1 MGRIIT
7 GLILAIGWL
16 LLLLVGTYPLFC
28 FVITLCGGMGL
39 YEFLRMSSSTTEQKY
54 VAPVVILGVFPLAAA
69 SLWGSS
75 AVIPSLFLA
84 FSILVGI
91 TLSVYPALNNSL
103 FFIARLWFGIF
114 YVGFCASHLI
124 LLRSLPQGIYW
135 LLVLTAVTV
144 FSDTGAYYVGRT
156 FGKTKLYPALS
167 PGKTRGGAVGGI
179 VSGMLSGLVVAV
191 LFFEGINPVTA
202 ALLFLVLS
210 VVGIMGDLVE
220 SLVKRA
226 SGVKDSGFILPG
238 HGGVLD
244 RCDSLLFTAPVLY
257 YVLYWGHALL
267 FK

>member
-1 MGRIIT
+1 MGRIVT
-7 GLILAIGWL
+7 GLVLAIGWL

-39 YEFLRMSSSTTEQKY
+39 YEFLRMSSSATEQKY
-54 VAPVVILGVFPLAAA
+54 VAPVVILGVFPLVAA

-91 TLSVYPALNNSL
+91 TLRAYPALNNSL
-103 FFIARLWFGIF
+103 FFITRLWFGIF
-114 YVGFCASHLI
+114 YVGFCSAHLI
-124 LLRSLPQGIYW
+124 LLRSLPEGIYW

-144 FSDTGAYYVGRT
+144 FSDTGAYYVGRAL
-156 FGKTKLYPALS
+156 GKTKLYPALS
-167 PGKTRGGAVGGI
+167 PGKTRAGAVGGI
-179 VSGMLSGLVVAV
+179 VSGMLAGLVLAV
-191 LFFEGINPVTA
+191 LLFEGINPVTT

-210 VVGIMGDLVE
+210 VVGIMGDLAE
-220 SLVKRA
+220 SLVKRV

-244 RCDSLLFTAPVLY
+244 RCDSLLLTAPVLY